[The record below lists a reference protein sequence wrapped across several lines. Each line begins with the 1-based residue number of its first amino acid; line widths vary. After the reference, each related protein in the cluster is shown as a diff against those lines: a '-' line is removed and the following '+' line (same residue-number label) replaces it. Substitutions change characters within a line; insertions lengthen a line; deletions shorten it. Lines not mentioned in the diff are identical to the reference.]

1 MQLHR
6 PLNRPGLIVLLE
18 RWAMGDSEPVPHD
31 TAVQWSQW
39 LTAIDAIRLSG
50 ALSAIESA
58 PALAACGP
66 PAAERERGL
75 SALEVLFDKATAEM
89 SGLMAVK
96 NAPNKPS
103 RGRADSAP
111 ADSAPAQ
118 SVGSVESVDF
128 GAHGQRYLGL
138 QKQMSARLA
147 ALRAQMRERL
157 SGASPAFQQLAALDA
172 AMEQV
177 VSAHEQRLW
186 ASLPLWLEKR
196 HAQLLKSHAQ
206 RLEAALAH
214 DAPHDARLDASQA
227 GGWLVAF
234 EQDMRALLL
243 AEMQARL
250 APHRGLL
257 EAARNDDR

>member
-1 MQLHR
+1 MADR
-6 PLNRPGLIVLLE
+6 
-18 RWAMGDSEPVPHD
+18 EPVPQD

-58 PALAACGP
+58 PPLAAVGRP
-66 PAAERERGL
+66 VVERERSL
-75 SALEVLFDKATAEM
+75 RDLEVLFDKATAEM
-89 SGLMAVK
+89 SGLMVVK

-111 ADSAPAQ
+111 AADPAPAQ
-118 SVGSVESVDF
+118 SVESVDF

-157 SGASPAFQQLAALDA
+157 SGASPALQQLAALDA

-177 VSAHEQRLW
+177 VSVHEQRLW

-206 RLEAALAH
+206 RLDAVLAQDAPL
-214 DAPHDARLDASQA
+214 DAPHDAPQPD
-227 GGWLVAF
+227 GWWVTF

-243 AEMQARL
+243 AEMHARL

>member
-1 MQLHR
+1 MA
-6 PLNRPGLIVLLE
+6 E
-18 RWAMGDSEPVPHD
+18 SEPVPHD

-111 ADSAPAQ
+111 AADPAPAQ
-118 SVGSVESVDF
+118 SVESVDF

-157 SGASPAFQQLAALDA
+157 SGASPALQQLAALDA

-206 RLEAALAH
+206 RLEATLAH

-243 AEMQARL
+243 AEMHARL